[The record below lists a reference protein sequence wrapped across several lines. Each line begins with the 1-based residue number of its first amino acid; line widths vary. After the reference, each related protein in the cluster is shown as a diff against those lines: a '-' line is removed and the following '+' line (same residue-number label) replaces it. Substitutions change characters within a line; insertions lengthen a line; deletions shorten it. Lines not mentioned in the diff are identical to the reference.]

1 MLGKL
6 LILFLLSSTLLPLSA
21 NIEKESSL
29 ASSYRYMYHRTL
41 GHKNELFFQGKYS
54 FSNYFLMG
62 TGFSTAF
69 NALPERFYITAEI
82 NNLPS
87 LLKYRIRFLSRNF
100 PDYEIR
106 ENSIIPTIELSTRF
120 FELELGL
127 SFRFMEALGQNF
139 SYHLQYRLQ
148 WNILIFKGYELSFRA
163 GNFDL
168 FRSDNITSLYYTLE
182 NRIMIGKKWIITL
195 DIGIHDAGQTTLSS
209 FFTSI
214 YGEIGFKYCL

>member
-1 MLGKL
+1 MIIF
-6 LILFLLSSTLLPLSA
+6 LICLTPLPLLA
-21 NIEKESSL
+21 DTEKESSL

-41 GHKNELFFQGKYS
+41 GHKNEIFFQGKYS
-54 FSNYFLMG
+54 FSDYFIMG

-69 NALPERFYITAEI
+69 NALPERFYITAEL

-87 LLKYRIRFLSRNF
+87 FLKYRIKFLSRDF

-139 SYHLQYRLQ
+139 
-148 WNILIFKGYELSFRA
+148 
-163 GNFDL
+163 
-168 FRSDNITSLYYTLE
+168 
-182 NRIMIGKKWIITL
+182 
-195 DIGIHDAGQTTLSS
+195 
-209 FFTSI
+209 
-214 YGEIGFKYCL
+214 